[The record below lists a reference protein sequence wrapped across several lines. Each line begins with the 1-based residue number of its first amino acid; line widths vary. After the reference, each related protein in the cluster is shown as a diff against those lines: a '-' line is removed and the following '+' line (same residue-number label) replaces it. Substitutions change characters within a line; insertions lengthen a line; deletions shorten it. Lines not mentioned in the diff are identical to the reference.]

1 MSRGKYLSLE
11 EARKK
16 DKQGK
21 DKLYQF
27 ANEHPSDG
35 DAKKF
40 DQLFQA
46 MAKSSPVKAKKAKK
60 KSKGEATSR

>member
-21 DKLYQF
+21 DRLEQF
-27 ANEHPSDG
+27 SKEHPSKG
-35 DAKKF
+35 DKQQF

-46 MAKSSPVKAKKAKK
+46 MAKPPTTKPSKKNP
-60 KSKGEATSR
+60 KGGATSR

>member
-21 DKLYQF
+21 DRLDQF
-27 ANEHPSDG
+27 AKEHESKGNKKQFNQLLQGMADG
-35 DAKKF
+35 SP
-40 DQLFQA
+40 
-46 MAKSSPVKAKKAKK
+46 AKSRKPKKN
-60 KSKGEATSR
+60 SKGGATSG

>member
-16 DKQGK
+16 KQ
-21 DKLYQF
+21 LEQF
-27 ANEHPSDG
+27 SKEHPSEG
-35 DAKKF
+35 DKTQF

-46 MAKSSPVKAKKAKK
+46 MAKPALAKGRKAKKTQ
-60 KSKGEATSR
+60 KGGATSR